1 MKEIILGNQLRAHL
15 YEANKSLGNIVI
27 AHGMME
33 HMERYE
39 EFALFLNKQNFNVI
53 LFDQIGHGLSAAK
66 NLGHWDVGSFKKSIN
81 NYSLVVNYIKKMYKG
96 NKTYLFAHSM
106 GSFIAQDYIVEH
118 SKEID
123 GLILSGSNGPLFSVQ
138 LGAIVSKLFKNN
150 NKPNPFLNNL
160 MFKPYTTIFK
170 PKRTDFDWL
179 TSVDKEVDKY
189 IDDPYCGYVCT
200 TGFFKEFIT
209 SISKVNS
216 IEKLSKINKDLPVL
230 LISGNDDP
238 VGGMGKGIAKLSTL
252 YLNNGLKSV
261 NLLLYPKARHELLK
275 EFCRNKVMDD
285 VVIWLK
291 NRGVSND

>member
-1 MKEIILGNQLRAHL
+1 MKEIIINNNVRAQL
-15 YEANKSLGNIVI
+15 YEVNNSVGNVVI

-33 HMERYE
+33 HIERYD
-39 EFALFLNKQNFNVI
+39 EFAKYLNMQNFNVI
-53 LFDQIGHGLSAAK
+53 LFDQLGHGLSAK
-66 NLGHWDVGSFKKSIN
+66 EKLGHWEKGAFNMSIN
-81 NYSLVVNYIKKMYKG
+81 NYSLVINHIKKMYKE

-106 GSFIAQDYIVEH
+106 GSFIAQEFIVNH
-118 SKEID
+118 SNEID
-123 GLILSGSNGPLFSVQ
+123 GLILSGSNGPLFSVK
-138 LGAIVSKLFKNN
+138 LGALVSKLFKFNN
-150 NKPNPFLNNL
+150 IKNPFLNDL

-179 TSVDKEVDKY
+179 TTLEVEVDKY
-189 IDDPYCGYVCT
+189 IKDPLCGFVCT

-209 SISKVNS
+209 SISKLNESV
-216 IEKLSKINKDLPVL
+216 KLSKINKELPIL

-238 VGGMGKGIAKLSTL
+238 VGGMGKGITKLSTL

-261 NLLLYPKARHELLK
+261 NLLLYPNARHELLN

-285 VVIWLK
+285 VVNWLK

>member
-1 MKEIILGNQLRAHL
+1 MKKIVINNNLIAHL
-15 YEANKSLGNIVI
+15 YEASNPIGNVVI

-33 HMERYE
+33 HIERYD
-39 EFALFLNKQNFNVI
+39 EFAKYLNKNNYNVI
-53 LFDQIGHGLSAAK
+53 LFDQIGHGLSAKK
-66 NLGHWDVGSFKKSIN
+66 NIGHWEVGAFNKSIE
-81 NYSLVVNYIKKMYKG
+81 NYLHVINYIKKMYKE

-106 GSFIAQDYIVEH
+106 GSFIAQEFIVKH
-118 SKEID
+118 SKHID
-123 GLILSGSNGPLFSVQ
+123 GIIMSGSNGPLLSVK
-138 LGAIVSKLFKNN
+138 LGAIVSKVFKFN
-150 NKPNPFLNNL
+150 NKPNPFLNDL

-179 TSVDKEVDKY
+179 TSVEKEVDKY
-189 IDDPYCGYVCT
+189 IKDPLCGFVCT

-209 SISKVNS
+209 SISRLNEH
-216 IEKLSKINKDLPVL
+216 EKLSKIDKTLPIL

-238 VGGMGKGIAKLSTL
+238 VGGMGKGITKLSNL

-261 NLLLYPKARHELLK
+261 NLLLYPNARHELLN

-285 VVIWLK
+285 VVNWLK

>member
-1 MKEIILGNQLRAHL
+1 MKEIIIANQLRAHL
-15 YEANKSLGNIVI
+15 YEASEPIGNIVV

-33 HMERYE
+33 HMERYDK
-39 EFALFLNKQNFNVI
+39 FALFLNSKNFNVI
-53 LFDQIGHGLSAAK
+53 LFDQLGHGLSAAK
-66 NLGHWDVGSFKKSIN
+66 NLGHWNKGDFAKSIE
-81 NYSLVVNYIKKMYKG
+81 NYSIVVNYIKKMYKG

-106 GSFIAQDYIVEH
+106 GSFIAQEYIVEH
-118 SKEID
+118 SNEID
-123 GLILSGSNGPLFSVQ
+123 GLILSGSNGPLMSVK
-138 LGAIVSKLFKNN
+138 LGAIVSKLFKQNS
-150 NKPNPFLNNL
+150 KPNPFLNSL

-179 TSVDKEVDKY
+179 TSVESEVDKY
-189 IDDPYCGYVCT
+189 IKDPYCGYVCT

-209 SISKVNS
+209 SISNLNNLVK
-216 IEKLSKINKDLPVL
+216 ISKINKKLPIL

-261 NLLLYPKARHELLK
+261 NLLLYPKARHELLN
-275 EFCRNKVMDD
+275 EFCRDKVMDD

>member
-1 MKEIILGNQLRAHL
+1 MKEIVINNNLIAHL
-15 YEANKSLGNIVI
+15 YQASNPIGNVVI

-33 HMERYE
+33 HIERYD
-39 EFALFLNKQNFNVI
+39 EFAKYLNKHNFNVI
-53 LFDQIGHGLSAAK
+53 LFDQIGHGFSAK
-66 NLGHWDVGSFKKSIN
+66 ENIGHWEIGAFNKSIE
-81 NYSLVVNYIKKMYKG
+81 NYLHVINYIKKMYKE

-106 GSFIAQDYIVEH
+106 GSFIAQEFIVNH

-123 GLILSGSNGPLFSVQ
+123 GIIMSGSNGPLLSVK
-138 LGAIVSKLFKNN
+138 LGAIVSKVFKFN
-150 NKPNPFLNNL
+150 NKPNPFLNDL

-179 TSVDKEVDKY
+179 TSVEKEVDKY
-189 IDDPYCGYVCT
+189 IKDPLCGFVCT

-209 SISKVNS
+209 SISRLNEH
-216 IEKLSKINKDLPVL
+216 EKLSKIDKTLPIL

-238 VGGMGKGIAKLSTL
+238 VGGMGKGITKLSNL

-261 NLLLYPKARHELLK
+261 NLLLYPNARHELLN

-285 VVIWLK
+285 VVNWLK

>member
-1 MKEIILGNQLRAHL
+1 MKEIIINNNIRAQL
-15 YEANKSLGNIVI
+15 YEINNSIGNIVI

-33 HMERYE
+33 HIERYD
-39 EFALFLNKQNFNVI
+39 EFAKYLNLQRYNVI
-53 LFDQIGHGLSAAK
+53 LFDQLGHGLSAK
-66 NLGHWDVGSFKKSIN
+66 EELGHWDKGAFDMSIK
-81 NYSLVVNYIKKMYKG
+81 NYSLVINHIKKMYKE

-106 GSFIAQDYIVEH
+106 GSFIAQEFIVNH
-118 SKEID
+118 SSEID
-123 GLILSGSNGPLFSVQ
+123 GLILSGSNGPLLSVK
-138 LGAIVSKLFKNN
+138 LGALVSKLFKFD
-150 NKPNPFLNNL
+150 NKSNPFLNDL

-179 TSVDKEVDKY
+179 TSVESEVDKY
-189 IDDPYCGYVCT
+189 IKDPYCGFVCT

-209 SISKVNS
+209 SISKLNQKD
-216 IEKLSKINKDLPVL
+216 KLSKLNKELPIL

-261 NLLLYPKARHELLK
+261 NLLLYPNARHELLN

-285 VVIWLK
+285 VVNWLK
-291 NRGVSND
+291 NRGASND